1 MSEEKKDKP
10 QVDVRDLKP
19 NKDAK
24 GGSGYQGVRPAKEEP
39 VITRQRRTA
48 VPIPLCSLAT
58 KPKGNPIKM
67 SETQNPDPNKKDIP
81 DLTPD
86 KDAKGGVGGGPPMHR
101 KEK

>member
-24 GGSGYQGVRPAKEEP
+24 GGGGLPGAHEEQ
-39 VITRQRRTA
+39 VINHQRTA
-48 VPIPLCSLAT
+48 VQSRCAAWQYET
-58 KPKGNPIKM
+58 RNPTKM

>member
-1 MSEEKKDKP
+1 VQPGYKT
-10 QVDVRDLKP
+10 
-19 NKDAK
+19 K
-24 GGSGYQGVRPAKEEP
+24 G
-39 VITRQRRTA
+39 
-48 VPIPLCSLAT
+48 
-58 KPKGNPIKM
+58 KGKM

>member
-1 MSEEKKDKP
+1 VQP
-10 QVDVRDLKP
+10 G
-19 NKDAK
+19 N
-24 GGSGYQGVRPAKEEP
+24 
-39 VITRQRRTA
+39 
-48 VPIPLCSLAT
+48 T
-58 KPKGNPIKM
+58 KPGTQLKM

>member
-1 MSEEKKDKP
+1 M
-10 QVDVRDLKP
+10 
-19 NKDAK
+19 
-24 GGSGYQGVRPAKEEP
+24 
-39 VITRQRRTA
+39 A
-48 VPIPLCSLAT
+48 VPRAFKAESKEPSKHSRAPHGGPNPLCGPGYKT
-58 KPKGNPIKM
+58 KRKLTKM

>member
-1 MSEEKKDKP
+1 M
-10 QVDVRDLKP
+10 
-19 NKDAK
+19 
-24 GGSGYQGVRPAKEEP
+24 
-39 VITRQRRTA
+39 A
-48 VPIPLCSLAT
+48 VPKAFKAASIRQSNHSSAPHGGFNPLCGLAT
-58 KPKGNPIKM
+58 KPQKEPPIKM